1 MVLRKLV
8 KTKRKLQSNKNTPE
22 SLEISS
28 AVSNGVKKAVE
39 KAIHD
44 TNVKVPK

>member
-1 MVLRKLV
+1 MPKRLFEI
-8 KTKRKLQSNKNTPE
+8 KRKLQSRKNTPE
-22 SLEISS
+22 SLKISY
-28 AVSNGVKKAVE
+28 AISNGVKKAVE